1 MRDALSKVGVEV
13 LGAKSEVGRIGMVT
27 DTFTGLSNGSITPNE
42 DILIEGDRIRI
53 NGADS
58 SVGIFFVSEDGEKVT
73 PVTRRLTQ
81 NDPSRIIARVP
92 ALTDGKYRLRIVTQF
107 SKGVTL
113 LKSPRTIEYK
123 LPLTVGA
130 GEATPRARM
139 RFDPGEASSLAQ
151 GRHHP

>member
-130 GEATPRARM
+130 GGGDSESRM

>member
-1 MRDALSKVGVEV
+1 MCIRDRVGVEV

-92 ALTDGKYRLRIVTQF
+92 ALTDGKYKLRIVTQF

-130 GEATPRARM
+130 GGGDSESP
-139 RFDPGEASSLAQ
+139 DEI
-151 GRHHP
+151 

>member
-81 NDPSRIIARVP
+81 NDPAVSSP
-92 ALTDGKYRLRIVTQF
+92 AYR
-107 SKGVTL
+107 
-113 LKSPRTIEYK
+113 P
-123 LPLTVGA
+123 
-130 GEATPRARM
+130 
-139 RFDPGEASSLAQ
+139 
-151 GRHHP
+151 

>member
-1 MRDALSKVGVEV
+1 MKKESSRGTMLVSSAVILSLVTFVAGFVS
-13 LGAKSEVGRIGMVT
+13 GSMVA

-92 ALTDGKYRLRIVTQF
+92 ALTDGKYKLRIVTQF

-130 GEATPRARM
+130 GGGDSESP
-139 RFDPGEASSLAQ
+139 DEI
-151 GRHHP
+151 